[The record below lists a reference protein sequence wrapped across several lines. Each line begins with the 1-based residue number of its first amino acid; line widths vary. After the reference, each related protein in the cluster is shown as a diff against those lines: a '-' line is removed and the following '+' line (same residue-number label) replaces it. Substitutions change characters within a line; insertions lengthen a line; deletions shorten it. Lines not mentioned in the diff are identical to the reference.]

1 MALWSNSDANTSA
14 PKNAVA
20 SGVGLSANG
29 YTVFDDAQN
38 IGEEGNTTVQLFG
51 VDTNEQVNAT
61 KGGHAGW
68 VMRTTGTGG
77 RAGRVHVETL
87 VAMGSMSGD
96 AEDTV
101 YKDTVITITTQPQ
114 SNSAFVS
121 GDDVTLSVVATSN
134 PSATLSYQWYDVSN
148 DSILVGNTAS
158 TLNLY
163 AITTN
168 SSFNVVVSAAG
179 ATSVSS
185 ANANITI
192 PT

>member
-1 MALWSNSDANTSA
+1 MALWSNTDANTSA

-29 YTVFDDAQN
+29 YTLFDAAQS
-38 IGEEGNTTVQLFG
+38 IGEEGNTTVQVFG
-51 VDTNEQVNAT
+51 VDTNEQVNGT

-68 VMRTTGTGG
+68 VLRTTGTGG

-87 VAMGSMSGD
+87 VAMGSMDED

-101 YKDTVITITTQPQ
+101 YKDTVITIVTQPQ
-114 SNSAFVS
+114 SNSEFVS

-134 PSATLSYQWYDVSN
+134 PSATLTYQWYDVSN
-148 DSILVGNTAS
+148 GAILSGNTAT
-158 TLNLY
+158 TLNVY
-163 AITTN
+163 GITTN

-179 ATSVSS
+179 ATSVGS
-185 ANANITI
+185 ANADITI
-192 PT
+192 PA